1 MRRGDAYNREMAS
14 KLKQKFATLTSRD
27 NGQIN
32 FFLNAKI
39 RFLFFFFNFSAIDID
54 LMILKIENWFSI
66 LLQKTFIVFVVIHVV
81 SF

>member
-14 KLKQKFATLTSRD
+14 KLKQQLATLTSRD

-39 RFLFFFFNFSAIDID
+39 RFLFFFNFSAIDID